1 MDTEKNVVLFESKDG
16 SVELPVMLDPVRED
30 VWLSRTQLATLF
42 GRDVKTIGKHVANA
56 LREELAGSENR
67 TVAKFATAQIEG
79 ARKVVRQVEHY
90 NLDMVLSVGYR
101 VKSARGVEFRRW
113 ATDVLRRYIVA
124 GHAENERRLEQ
135 LGQVAKI
142 MARVPESLESR
153 QILDIVQ
160 SYTGAL
166 DLLDD
171 YDHLSVTAPEGT
183 PTTREITYDECHEV
197 IESLRFGRESSLF
210 GVEKDD
216 SFKGAIGNVFQSF
229 GGRDL
234 YPTLEEKAAH
244 LLYFVVKDHSFLDG
258 NKRIAAAVFL
268 YFLDRNG
275 ALFMST
281 GEKAIDDSALVAMT
295 ILIAESKP
303 EEKDVMVALVM
314 HFIQRD

>member
-1 MDTEKNVVLFESKDG
+1 MGTEKSVVLFESADG
-16 SVELPVMLDPVRED
+16 SVELPVMLDPERED

-67 TVAKFATAQIEG
+67 VVAKFATT
-79 ARKVVRQVEHY
+79 ARDGKTYQTEHY

-135 LGQVAKI
+135 LGQVTKI
-142 MARVPESLESR
+142 MARVPESLQSR

-171 YDHLSVTAPEGT
+171 YDHLNVTAPEGT
-183 PTTREITYDECHEV
+183 PATREITYEECREV

-210 GVEKDD
+210 GVEKDG

-268 YFLDRNG
+268 CFLDRNR
-275 ALFMST
+275 ALFT
-281 GEKAIDDSALVAMT
+281 PAGEKAIDDSALVAMT

-314 HFIQRD
+314 HFLKRA

>member
-1 MDTEKNVVLFESKDG
+1 MGTEKNVVLFESADG
-16 SVELPVMLDPVRED
+16 SVELPVMLDPERED
-30 VWLSRTQLATLF
+30 VWLSRAQLATLF

-56 LREELAGSENR
+56 LREELAGSESR
-67 TVAKFATAQIEG
+67 TVAKFATVQTEG
-79 ARKVVRQVEHY
+79 VREVVRQVEHY
-90 NLDMVLSVGYR
+90 NLDMILSVGYR

-124 GHAENERRLEQ
+124 GHAENERQLEQ

-171 YDHLSVTAPEGT
+171 YDHLCVTAPEGS
-183 PTTREITYDECHEV
+183 PAAREITYEECREV

-210 GVEKDD
+210 GVEKDE
-216 SFKGAIGNVFQSF
+216 SFKGAVGNVFQSF
-229 GGRDL
+229 GGHDL

-275 ALFMST
+275 ALFT
-281 GEKAIDDSALVAMT
+281 PAGEKAIDDSALVAMT

-314 HFIQRD
+314 HFLKRV

>member
-1 MDTEKNVVLFESKDG
+1 MGTEKSIVLFESADG
-16 SVELPVMLDPVRED
+16 SVELPVMLDPARED
-30 VWLSRTQLATLF
+30 VWLSRAQLATLF
-42 GRDVKTIGKHVANA
+42 GRDVKTVGKHVANA

-67 TVAKFATAQIEG
+67 TVAKFATVQIEG
-79 ARKVVRQVEHY
+79 TREVVRQVEHY

-113 ATDVLRRYIVA
+113 ATNVLRRYVVA

-183 PTTREITYDECHEV
+183 PATHEITSRQARKASRAVRPAARRSDPCCMGLPGPSATSTVQPCARRMSVQAE
-197 IESLRFGRESSLF
+197 RSS
-210 GVEKDD
+210 
-216 SFKGAIGNVFQSF
+216 S
-229 GGRDL
+229 
-234 YPTLEEKAAH
+234 TW
-244 LLYFVVKDHSFLDG
+244 
-258 NKRIAAAVFL
+258 
-268 YFLDRNG
+268 RNG
-275 ALFMST
+275 RPARFSFFPTEKYAERPAQSGAFARSQST
-281 GEKAIDDSALVAMT
+281 QPSYQTE
-295 ILIAESKP
+295 P
-303 EEKDVMVALVM
+303 ERHA
-314 HFIQRD
+314 HATRRGSRTNA

>member
-1 MDTEKNVVLFESKDG
+1 MGTEKSLVLFESADG
-16 SVELPVMLDPVRED
+16 SVELPVMLDPKRED

-67 TVAKFATAQIEG
+67 VVAKFATT
-79 ARKVVRQVEHY
+79 ARDGKTYQTEHY

-101 VKSARGVEFRRW
+101 VKSARGIEFRRW
-113 ATDVLRRYIVA
+113 ATDVLRRYVVA

-171 YDHLSVTAPEGT
+171 YDHLNVTAPEGT
-183 PTTREITYDECHEV
+183 PATCMITYEECREV

-210 GVEKDD
+210 GVEKDE
-216 SFKGAIGNVFQSF
+216 SFKGAVGNVFQSF

-268 YFLDRNG
+268 YFLDRNH
-275 ALFMST
+275 ALFT
-281 GEKAIDDSALVAMT
+281 PAGEKAIDDSALVAMT

-314 HFIQRD
+314 HFLKRP

>member
-1 MDTEKNVVLFESKDG
+1 MGTEKSVVLFESADG
-16 SVELPVMLDPVRED
+16 SVELPVMLDPERED

-67 TVAKFATAQIEG
+67 VVAKFATT
-79 ARKVVRQVEHY
+79 ARDGKTYQTEHY

-135 LGQVAKI
+135 LGQVTKI
-142 MARVPESLESR
+142 MARVPESLQSR

-171 YDHLSVTAPEGT
+171 YDHLNVTAPEGT
-183 PTTREITYDECHEV
+183 PATREITYEECREV

-210 GVEKDD
+210 GVEKDG

-268 YFLDRNG
+268 YFLDRNR
-275 ALFMST
+275 ALFT
-281 GEKAIDDSALVAMT
+281 PAGEKAIDDSALVAMT
-295 ILIAESKP
+295 LLIAESKP

-314 HFIQRD
+314 HFIRRG

>member
-1 MDTEKNVVLFESKDG
+1 
-16 SVELPVMLDPVRED
+16 MLDPTRED

-42 GRDVKTIGKHVANA
+42 GRDVRTIGKHVANA
-56 LREELAGSENR
+56 LREELTGSENR

-79 ARKVVRQVEHY
+79 TREVVRQVEHY
-90 NLDMVLSVGYR
+90 NLDTVLSVGHR

-113 ATDVLRRYIVA
+113 ATDALRRCVVA

-135 LGQVAKI
+135 LGQVARI

-153 QILDIVQ
+153 QILDIAR

-171 YDHLSVTAPEGT
+171 CDHLCVTAPEGA
-183 PTTREITYDECHEV
+183 PATREVTCEECREA
-197 IESLRFGRESSLF
+197 IESLRFGSGSSLF
-210 GVEKDD
+210 GVEKDG
-216 SFKGAIGNVFQSF
+216 SFKGAVGNVFQSF
-229 GGRDL
+229 GGRDP
-234 YPTLEEKAAH
+234 YPTLEERAAH
-244 LLYFVVKDHSFLDG
+244 PPYFVVKDRSFLDG

-268 YFLDRNG
+268 HFLDRNG
-275 ALFMST
+275 ALST
-281 GEKAIDDSALVAMT
+281 PAGGKAIDDSALVAMT

-314 HFIQRD
+314 HFLKRT

>member
-1 MDTEKNVVLFESKDG
+1 MGTEKSIVLFESADG
-16 SVELPVMLDPVRED
+16 SVELPVMLDPARED
-30 VWLSRTQLATLF
+30 VWLSRAQLATLF

-183 PTTREITYDECHEV
+183 PATREITYDECHEV

-210 GVEKDD
+210 GVEKDG

-229 GGRDL
+229 DGRDL

-268 YFLDRNG
+268 YFLDRNR
-275 ALFMST
+275 ALFT
-281 GEKAIDDSALVAMT
+281 PAGEKAIDDSALVAMT

-314 HFIQRD
+314 HFLKRT

>member
-1 MDTEKNVVLFESKDG
+1 MDAGKSIVLFESADG
-16 SVELPVMLDPVRED
+16 SVELPVMLDPARED

-56 LREELAGSENR
+56 LREELAGSEDR
-67 TVAKFATAQIEG
+67 VVAKYATT
-79 ARKVVRQVEHY
+79 ARDGKVYQTEHY

-113 ATDVLRRYIVA
+113 ATDVLRRYVVA

-183 PTTREITYDECHEV
+183 PSAREITYEECREV
-197 IESLRFGRESSLF
+197 IGSLRFGGEHALRRGE
-210 GVEKDD
+210 
-216 SFKGAIGNVFQSF
+216 
-229 GGRDL
+229 GR
-234 YPTLEEKAAH
+234 
-244 LLYFVVKDHSFLDG
+244 VVQGRH
-258 NKRIAAAVFL
+258 RQRV
-268 YFLDRNG
+268 
-275 ALFMST
+275 
-281 GEKAIDDSALVAMT
+281 
-295 ILIAESKP
+295 P
-303 EEKDVMVALVM
+303 ELRRA
-314 HFIQRD
+314 

>member
-1 MDTEKNVVLFESKDG
+1 MGTEKSIVLFESADG
-16 SVELPVMLDPVRED
+16 SVELPVMLDPKRED
-30 VWLSRTQLATLF
+30 AWLSRTQLATLF

-67 TVAKFATAQIEG
+67 VVAKFATT
-79 ARKVVRQVEHY
+79 ARDGKTYQTEHY

-113 ATDVLRRYIVA
+113 ATDVLHRYVVT

-171 YDHLSVTAPEGT
+171 YDHLCVTAPEGT
-183 PTTREITYDECHEV
+183 PATRTITYEECREV

-210 GVEKDD
+210 GVEKDE
-216 SFKGAIGNVFQSF
+216 SFKGAVGNVFQSF

-268 YFLDRNG
+268 YFLDRNQ
-275 ALFMST
+275 ALFT
-281 GEKAIDDSALVAMT
+281 PAGEKAIDDSALVAMT

-303 EEKDVMVALVM
+303 EEKDVMAALVM
-314 HFIQRD
+314 HFLKRA

>member
-1 MDTEKNVVLFESKDG
+1 MGTEKRIVLFESKDG
-16 SVELPVMLDPVRED
+16 LVELPVMLDPERED

-67 TVAKFATAQIEG
+67 TVAKIATVQTEST
-79 ARKVVRQVEHY
+79 RKVVRQVEHY

-101 VKSARGVEFRRW
+101 VKSARGIEFRRW

-135 LGQVAKI
+135 LGQVARI

-183 PTTREITYDECHEV
+183 LSTREVTSHQARNPSRATRPAERRSVTCCMWLPGPSATSTLQPRARRI
-197 IESLRFGRESSLF
+197 SAQAARSS
-210 GVEKDD
+210 
-216 SFKGAIGNVFQSF
+216 S
-229 GGRDL
+229 
-234 YPTLEEKAAH
+234 TW
-244 LLYFVVKDHSFLDG
+244 
-258 NKRIAAAVFL
+258 
-268 YFLDRNG
+268 RNG
-275 ALFMST
+275 RPARFSFFPT
-281 GEKAIDDSALVAMT
+281 EKYA
-295 ILIAESKP
+295 
-303 EEKDVMVALVM
+303 
-314 HFIQRD
+314 

>member
-1 MDTEKNVVLFESKDG
+1 MGPEKHVVLFESADG
-16 SVELPVMLDPVRED
+16 AIELPVRLDPGKED
-30 VWLSRTQLATLF
+30 VWLSRAQLATLF
-42 GRDVKTIGKHVANA
+42 DRDVKTIGKHVANA
-56 LREELAGSENR
+56 LREELAGLDDR
-67 TVAKFATAQIEG
+67 VVAKFATT
-79 ARKVVRQVEHY
+79 ARDGKTYQTEHY
-90 NLDMVLSVGYR
+90 SLDMILSVGYR
-101 VKSARGVEFRRW
+101 VKSARGMEFRRW

-124 GHAENERRLEQ
+124 GHVENERRLEQ
-135 LGQVAKI
+135 LGQIAQI

-153 QILDIVQ
+153 QILNIVR

-171 YDHLSVTAPEGT
+171 YDHLCVTAPEGT
-183 PTTREITYDECHEV
+183 LAARAITYEECREV
-197 IESLRFGRESSLF
+197 ISSLRFGSESSLF
-210 GVEKDD
+210 GVEKDE

-229 GGRDL
+229 DGHDL

-268 YFLDRNG
+268 YFLDRNQ
-275 ALFMST
+275 ALFSPG

-303 EEKDVMVALVM
+303 EEKNVMVALVM
-314 HFIQRD
+314 HFLRKN

>member
-1 MDTEKNVVLFESKDG
+1 MGTEKSIVLFESADG
-16 SVELPVMLDPVRED
+16 SVELPVKLDLARED
-30 VWLSRTQLATLF
+30 VWLSRAQLSTLF

-67 TVAKFATAQIEG
+67 TVAKFATVQIEG
-79 ARKVVRQVEHY
+79 TREVVRQVEHY

-113 ATDVLRRYIVA
+113 ATDVLRRYVVA

-135 LGQVAKI
+135 LGQVARI

-183 PTTREITYDECHEV
+183 PAAREITYEECREV

-210 GVEKDD
+210 GVEKDS

-275 ALFMST
+275 ALFTPT
-281 GEKAIDDSALVAMT
+281 GEKTIDDSALVAMT

-314 HFIQRD
+314 HFIRRG